1 MALCPCK
8 KSVEMMFEKITPD
21 MLGRNL
27 QVTFKAHNWAVV
39 WDSLLHTWK

>member
-8 KSVEMMFEKITPD
+8 NCVEMTFEKITPG

-27 QVTFKAHNWAVV
+27 QVTFKAHTWAVV
-39 WDSLLHTWK
+39 WDSLLQTSP